1 MLVGDTAVG
10 KTCLLEILKNNVYSE
25 KYEPTVLDVY
35 RVTRAWNQKQV
46 ELELHDTSGLDDHFF
61 SRRNLYANADVF
73 MLCVSADSRLS
84 LDNVDNW
91 YKEI

>member
-1 MLVGDTAVG
+1 M
-10 KTCLLEILKNNVYSE
+10 
-25 KYEPTVLDVY
+25 
-35 RVTRAWNQKQV
+35 KQV

-61 SRRNLYANADVF
+61 SRRYLYANADVF

-84 LDNVDNW
+84 LENVDNW